1 MWVKRLSGKYR
12 RNNIGLQTN
21 VTEGLSAMIQVST
34 KAALSMSGRKN
45 KRFI

>member
-12 RNNIGLQTN
+12 RDDIGLQRN

-34 KAALSMSGRKN
+34 KAALSMSGGKN